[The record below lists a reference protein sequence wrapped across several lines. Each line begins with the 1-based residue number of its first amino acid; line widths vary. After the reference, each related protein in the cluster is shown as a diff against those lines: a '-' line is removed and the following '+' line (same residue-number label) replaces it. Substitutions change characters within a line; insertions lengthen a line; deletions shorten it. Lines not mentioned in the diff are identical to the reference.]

1 MRTISKTR
9 IAGVLAVASLGT
21 VFASKAAAQCGY
33 SDGHK
38 VTMSIQQ
45 RSWRGRSQLRPSS
58 FLLISDHDRD
68 SEDGIVGFW
77 KVKFVAKDS
86 APIPDDTVVDFGF
99 AQWHSDGTETMNSSR
114 PPATSNF
121 CLGVWQRSGGF
132 RYKLNH
138 FALSSDPS
146 GKLIGPARIQ
156 EDVFLDHH
164 GDSYSGTFTIDQYDL
179 SGSLLVHLQ
188 GQITATRIRVDTPVE
203 DVL

>member
-1 MRTISKTR
+1 VLKCLIFHSVSSLRDRCEAHR
-9 IAGVLAVASLGT
+9 I
-21 VFASKAAAQCGY
+21 
-33 SDGHK
+33 
-38 VTMSIQQ
+38 
-45 RSWRGRSQLRPSS
+45 
-58 FLLISDHDRD
+58 DRN
-68 SEDGIVGFW
+68 W
-77 KVKFVAKDS
+77 
-86 APIPDDTVVDFGF
+86 
-99 AQWHSDGTETMNSSR
+99 
-114 PPATSNF
+114 
-121 CLGVWQRSGGF
+121 SGGF

-146 GKLIGPARIQ
+146 GKLIRPARIQ